1 VVPRRAGEP
10 APRTHTPV
18 GQAIESLEVPLFG
31 LAKLGYLARDGEG
44 YRLSN
49 WLFER
54 WLRRRLASA

>member
-1 VVPRRAGEP
+1 MASAV
-10 APRTHTPV
+10 
-18 GQAIESLEVPLFG
+18 G
-31 LAKLGYLARDGEG
+31 LAPEALDMPLYGLTKLGYLARDGEG